1 MEQELINILID
12 VHNKLLQ
19 ISVKGDDV
27 IRMGEVLIELRNTF
41 NSINNQPKQESIQLG
56 GDNSNGNSN
65 SVHD

>member
-41 NSINNQPKQESIQLG
+41 NSINNQPKQEGIQLG

>member
-41 NSINNQPKQESIQLG
+41 NSINKPQGIQLG

>member
-41 NSINNQPKQESIQLG
+41 NSINNQPKPQGIQLG
-56 GDNSNGNSN
+56 GDNSNESSN

>member
-41 NSINNQPKQESIQLG
+41 NSINNQPKQEGIQLD

>member
-12 VHNKLLQ
+12 IHNKLLQ

-41 NSINNQPKQESIQLG
+41 NSINKPQGIQLG
-56 GDNSNGNSN
+56 GDNSNGSSN

>member
-41 NSINNQPKQESIQLG
+41 NSINNQLKPQGIQLG
-56 GDNSNGNSN
+56 GDNSNESSN